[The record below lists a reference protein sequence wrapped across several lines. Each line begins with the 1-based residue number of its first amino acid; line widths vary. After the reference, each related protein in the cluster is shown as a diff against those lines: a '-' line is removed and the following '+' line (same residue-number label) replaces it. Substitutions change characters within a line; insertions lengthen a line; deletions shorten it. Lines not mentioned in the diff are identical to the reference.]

1 VWIYEEYAT
10 ESNRMGLKSMVI
22 YDRWSYMT
30 MLFGVLEL
38 IGASAYSKS
47 KFKVPKPRKIGKSP
61 GLF

>member
-10 ESNRMGLKSMVI
+10 ESNGMGLKSMVI

-38 IGASAYSKS
+38 ELIGVSTSSKS
-47 KFKVPKPRKIGKSP
+47 KFKVPKPTKI
-61 GLF
+61 